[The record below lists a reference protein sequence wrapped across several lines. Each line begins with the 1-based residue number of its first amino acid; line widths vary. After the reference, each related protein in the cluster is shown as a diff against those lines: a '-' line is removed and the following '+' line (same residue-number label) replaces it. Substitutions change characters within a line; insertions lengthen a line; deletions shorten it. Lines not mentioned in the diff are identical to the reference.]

1 MFFVFF
7 LTLYCIILFDNIGVL
22 FIVSVLS
29 LLTTRQQIF
38 QKSFFLKKNPILG
51 DRPQIK
57 GVVIKVRI
65 TTPRK
70 PNSAR
75 RPVVK
80 VLLSSKK
87 NRVAHIPGK
96 GHNLRKHSEVL
107 IGGVGAR
114 DLPGVHFSCIRGVY
128 DLAPVYGKIRRRS
141 IYGVKKLDALKK
153 KLRRKFRKV

>member
-1 MFFVFF
+1 MKKKRNFEKK
-7 LTLYCIILFDNIGVL
+7 LNPL
-22 FIVSVLS
+22 LS
-29 LLTTRQQIF
+29 
-38 QKSFFLKKNPILG
+38 N
-51 DRPQIK
+51 RPQIK

-80 VLLSSKK
+80 VLLSNKK
-87 NRVAHIPGK
+87 QRVAHIPGK

-107 IGGVGAR
+107 ISGVGAR

-128 DLAPVYGKIRRRS
+128 DLSPVVGKVRRRS
-141 IYGVKKLDALKK
+141 IYGVKKPDILKK
-153 KLRRKFRKV
+153 KLRRRFRVT

>member
-1 MFFVFF
+1 MS
-7 LTLYCIILFDNIGVL
+7 TLI
-22 FIVSVLS
+22 
-29 LLTTRQQIF
+29 QIF
-38 QKSFFLKKNPILG
+38 KKKRFSEKKLNPLLSN
-51 DRPQIK
+51 RPQIK

-80 VLLSSKK
+80 LLLSNKK
-87 NRVAHIPGK
+87 QRVAHIPGK

-107 IGGVGAR
+107 ISGVGAR

-128 DLAPVYGKIRRRS
+128 DFSSSVGKIRRRS
-141 IYGVKKLDALKK
+141 IYGVKRPDFLKK
-153 KLRRKFRKV
+153 KLRRKFRV